1 MSDPNAQVADQQRRY
16 KEFIDLMPL
25 TLTIAGL
32 PISEIGK
39 YFNEEQM
46 ELRVNTLQRAYK
58 QARNMVRDVIT
69 R

>member
-46 ELRVNTLQRAYK
+46 ELRVNTLNRAYK